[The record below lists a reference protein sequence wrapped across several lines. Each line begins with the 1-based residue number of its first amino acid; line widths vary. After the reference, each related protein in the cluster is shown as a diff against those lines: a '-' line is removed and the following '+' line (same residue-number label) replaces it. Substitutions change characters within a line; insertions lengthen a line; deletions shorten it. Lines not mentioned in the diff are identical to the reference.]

1 MSKHMYLASP
11 HLCGKER
18 EYVTDAFDT
27 NWVAPLG
34 PHVNNFEKEIAAYV
48 SSNAAVA
55 LSSGTAG
62 IHLALI
68 ALGVGKGDVVFCSSL
83 TFAASC
89 NPILYQGAEPI
100 FIDSE
105 PGSWNMSSIALEKAF
120 REYTPKVVIVV
131 NLYGQSADMDSIKA
145 ICDAHNVPIIEDA
158 CESLGATY
166 KGKMSGTFGRFGI
179 YSFNGN
185 KIITTSGGGMVVSDD
200 EMAINKMRFWATQ
213 ARDNA
218 RYYQHSELG
227 FNYRMSNICAGI
239 GRGQLTVIE
248 ERIAQKKAIYNRY
261 KEGFEGIED
270 IEMAPICEFGEPNYW
285 LSTMTI
291 NPLSKVSPLDIMD
304 ALDKE
309 DIESR
314 PIWKPM
320 QLQPVYC
327 KYPFYN
333 HYDDGISLSE
343 DVFNRGVCLPSD
355 TKMTNEDIDRVIG
368 IIRGLW

>member
-18 EYVTDAFDT
+18 EFVTDAFDT

-34 PHVNNFEKEIAAYV
+34 PHVNSFEKEIAEYV
-48 SSNAAVA
+48 GSNSAVA

-89 NPILYQGAEPI
+89 NPIIYQDAIPV

-105 PGSWNMSSIALEKAF
+105 PGSLNMSPVALEKAF
-120 REYTPKVVIVV
+120 SEHKPKVVIVV

-145 ICDAHNVPIIEDA
+145 ICDMHNVPIIEDA
-158 CESLGATY
+158 AESLGATY
-166 KGKMSGTFGRFGI
+166 KGKKSGTFGRFGI

-200 EMAINKMRFWATQ
+200 EVAINKMRFWATQ

-248 ERIAQKKAIYNRY
+248 ERIAQKKAIYTRY
-261 KEGFEGIED
+261 KEAFKDIEE
-270 IEMAPICEFGEPNYW
+270 IEMAPVCDYGEPNYW

-291 NPLSKVSPLDIMD
+291 LPSSKVTPLDIMI
-304 ALDKE
+304 ALEKD

-320 QLQPVYC
+320 HLQPVYM

-333 HYDDGISLSE
+333 HYDDGISVAD

-355 TKMTNEDIDRVIG
+355 TKMSNEDIDRVIG
-368 IIRGLW
+368 IVRGLW